1 MAATAQQ
8 EVESLDRVLTRL
20 ATTEE
25 DNLEKVRPIT
35 HTCTLYLFVVTAT
48 LAQERGCSFLRSGR
62 FSAVVYPPRW
72 TAGVEQAIAY
82 CDCSA
87 EVSS

>member
-25 DNLEKVRPIT
+25 ANLEKVRTQNT
-35 HTCTLYLFVVTAT
+35 HPKLPARLCTCDPSA
-48 LAQERGCSFLRSGR
+48 RSFFSTIIRCYNTDLWLRLS
-62 FSAVVYPPRW
+62 
-72 TAGVEQAIAY
+72 AGVEQATA
-82 CDCSA
+82 SRA
-87 EVSS
+87 WATEVSS

>member
-25 DNLEKVRPIT
+25 ANLEKVRTQNT
-35 HTCTLYLFVVTAT
+35 HPKLPARLRTCDPSA
-48 LAQERGCSFLRSGR
+48 RSF
-62 FSAVVYPPRW
+62 FP
-72 TAGVEQAIAY
+72 T
-82 CDCSA
+82 
-87 EVSS
+87 

>member
-25 DNLEKVRPIT
+25 ANLEKV
-35 HTCTLYLFVVTAT
+35 
-48 LAQERGCSFLRSGR
+48 
-62 FSAVVYPPRW
+62 
-72 TAGVEQAIAY
+72 
-82 CDCSA
+82 
-87 EVSS
+87 